1 MCYFSGRGVPK
12 DHVQA
17 VRWLRKAADQSHR
30 EAQYE
35 LALRFANG
43 EGTIADMT
51 EAARLLGLAANQ
63 GHSMAQTE
71 LGTLYRHGEGVPKDD
86 MKAVNLYLQASWQGN
101 PHAQLQLSSMYE
113 HGVGVNKNLAE
124 AYAWATV
131 AGVYAPH
138 YKAHPSTDDLVK
150 NLSPAQRSLALQ
162 RSREIY
168 QEIES
173 KLGKK

>member
-1 MCYFSGRGVPK
+1 M
-12 DHVQA
+12 
-17 VRWLRKAADQSHR
+17 
-30 EAQYE
+30 
-35 LALRFANG
+35 
-43 EGTIADMT
+43 
-51 EAARLLGLAANQ
+51 
-63 GHSMAQTE
+63 
-71 LGTLYRHGEGVPKDD
+71 PKDD
-86 MKAVNLYLQASWQGN
+86 LKAFNLYLAASWQGN
-101 PHAQLQLSSMYE
+101 PHAQLQLSNMYE
-113 HGVGVNKNLAE
+113 LGVGVKRNLAE

-131 AGVYAPH
+131 AGVYAPY

>member
-1 MCYFSGRGVPK
+1 MCYFSGRGVSK

-35 LALRFANG
+35 LALRCANG
-43 EGTIADMT
+43 EGAIADMT

-71 LGTLYRHGEGVPKDD
+71 LGTLYRHGAGVPKDD
-86 MKAVNLYLQASWQGN
+86 LKAFNLYLAASWQGN
-101 PHAQLQLSSMYE
+101 PHAQLALSEMYE
-113 HGVGVNKNLAE
+113 LGVGVNANIAE
-124 AYAWATV
+124 AHAWATV
-131 AGVYAPH
+131 AIVYAP
-138 YKAHPSTDDLVK
+138 YFKRYPQLDRITEKLST
-150 NLSPAQRSLALQ
+150 SQRSVAMQ